1 MHDMKTIWLLN
12 GSDLCCS
19 DHINCKQMAIILIAN
34 VYFETKPNALKHN
47 SEVKFPV
54 DMGNFGRRRGGTGDF
69 WPIDQHRQFRVPERL
84 QFRLLALYFQL

>member
-1 MHDMKTIWLLN
+1 MHNMKTIWLLN

-54 DMGNFGRRRGGTGDF
+54 D
-69 WPIDQHRQFRVPERL
+69 
-84 QFRLLALYFQL
+84 